1 MKWLLREPAGH
12 VYSQPGSKLQQFCVF
27 PLCSLPSRVLISS
40 SCDLWVPLLETDK
53 YVFIYLYI
61 TYSSIPSTELEAHAL
76 RDENISTFLSPYGAR
91 IVLGVGCS
99 RALRQASAGPFL
111 FLCSPVS
118 LAMKLL
124 STLPEGRIRHH
135 VITSHSQNF
144 KTGRDHPA
152 ELPEPPGFLH
162 EETETQR

>member
-1 MKWLLREPAGH
+1 MFTVNLAL
-12 VYSQPGSKLQQFCVF
+12 S
-27 PLCSLPSRVLISS
+27 
-40 SCDLWVPLLETDK
+40 
-53 YVFIYLYI
+53 
-61 TYSSIPSTELEAHAL
+61 YSSFVPSPCALSPLGFSSPALATYGSLCWRQINMYLFICILRIPSTELEAHAL
-76 RDENISTFLSPYGAR
+76 RHENISTFLSPYGAR

-124 STLPEGRIRHH
+124 STLPEGRIRPH